1 MARVERCGREAEIC
15 GCSCNFDCHGSV
27 GEHQYSVVWF
37 VQKVLPLDIQP
48 SLAHEGREFS
58 VHSTWSQL
66 LAFDEVLFSFTV

>member
-1 MARVERCGREAEIC
+1 MEEKLRFVVVVVILIVMVLWC
-15 GCSCNFDCHGSV
+15 
-27 GEHQYSVVWF
+27 EHQYSVVWF

-66 LAFDEVLFSFTV
+66 PAFDEVLFSITV